1 MIKWVGLTA
10 FVDKEAVGC
19 VMNVSNT
26 SSASSW
32 GYSFKHKNA
41 EFYDSGFRSED
52 KAKEAFKAAFK
63 AVSHAPVK

>member
-10 FVDKEAVGC
+10 IVDKEAVGC

-26 SSASSW
+26 SSASFW

-41 EFYDSGFRSED
+41 EFYDSGFGSED
-52 KAKEAFKAAFK
+52 EAREAFKAAFM
-63 AVSHAPVK
+63 AVTHAPVK